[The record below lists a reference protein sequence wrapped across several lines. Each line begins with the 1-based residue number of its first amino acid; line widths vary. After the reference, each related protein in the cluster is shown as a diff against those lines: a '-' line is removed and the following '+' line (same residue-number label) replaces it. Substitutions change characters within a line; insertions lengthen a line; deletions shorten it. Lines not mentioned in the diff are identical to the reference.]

1 MLTPGWQQVNT
12 ETSHSSCTKTDFPDS
27 GAWWALDSYKDSPR
41 KVVCLLGLVS
51 CQPQFL
57 ADALEPHE
65 GLLSCLSVR
74 KCVLPPRCSIH
85 VVLLLL
91 IPFLLL
97 AAEVEM
103 WPQLHQVCILHT
115 TLFLPILFTFTLSLC
130 CFPSYLF

>member
-1 MLTPGWQQVNT
+1 MYGGPWTHAP
-12 ETSHSSCTKTDFPDS
+12 
-27 GAWWALDSYKDSPR
+27 YKDSPR
-41 KVVCLLGLVS
+41 EVVCLLGLVS
-51 CQPQFL
+51 SQPQFL

-74 KCVLPPRCSIH
+74 KCVLPLCSIH

-115 TLFLPILFTFTLSLC
+115 TLFLPILFTFILSLC
-130 CFPSYLF
+130 CISSYLF